1 VVDFNNPKPVTPLS
15 GMTSPT
21 AGISLTEVPFVGK
34 VNIRGNLADPAFAK
48 AVESAV
54 GVRLPTAPNTVSE
67 RPGTGLPSAEAVEHV
82 AGSGHNVVYWLGPDE
97 WLVHTPPNGQGA
109 LVGALREALTGV
121 HAAVTD
127 VSDYYVVID
136 LAGPHARDV
145 LARGCPLD
153 LHPTKFAAGQCA
165 QSVFAHASILLHQ
178 TTDAPSYRLQVR
190 WTYAQYLWSYLA
202 DAAKQWAA

>member
-1 VVDFNNPKPVTPLS
+1 MVDLNNPKPVSPLAD
-15 GMTSPT
+15 MVSPE
-21 AGISLTEVPFVGK
+21 AGITLIEVPFVGK
-34 VNIRGNLADPAFAK
+34 VNIRGDSSDSAFAK
-48 AVESAV
+48 AVEKVV
-54 GVRLPTAPNTVSE
+54 GVRLPTTPNTVAE

-97 WLVHTPPNGQGA
+97 WLVHTPPNGEGA
-109 LVGALREALTGV
+109 LVQALREALSGV

-136 LAGPHARDV
+136 LAGPNARDV

-153 LHPTKFAAGQCA
+153 LHPSKFAAGQCA
-165 QSVFAHASILLHQ
+165 QSRFAHASILLHQ
-178 TTDAPSYRLQVR
+178 KTDAPSYRLQVR
-190 WTYAQYLWSYLA
+190 WTYATYLWSYLA